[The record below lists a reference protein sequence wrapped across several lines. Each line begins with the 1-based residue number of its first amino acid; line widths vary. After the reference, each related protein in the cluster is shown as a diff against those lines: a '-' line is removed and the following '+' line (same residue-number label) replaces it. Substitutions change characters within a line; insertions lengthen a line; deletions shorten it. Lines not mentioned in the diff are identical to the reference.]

1 MRLIRSATQMAAVSR
16 RLHQQGKRVGVVPT
30 MGGLH
35 EGHLSL
41 IRRASARNDV
51 VIVTVFVNPL
61 QFGPRDDFARYPRNL
76 PRDLRLAARAG
87 AHITFAPT
95 VAQLYPNGFSTSL
108 DPGPLARRWEGGA
121 RPGHFRGVA
130 TVVAILFELTRPTRA
145 YFGQKDYQQAR
156 IVEQLA
162 HDLRWPVRLHVLPT
176 VREPDGLALS
186 SRNAY
191 LSARQRTRATAMF
204 QVLREGAA
212 RIRAGERR
220 ASRLVGWMRRRLRRE
235 RGIRLDYLA
244 VADAQ
249 TLEPSPRI
257 RGRVVLLVA
266 ARVGRTRLID
276 NLLVDVS

>member
-1 MRLIRSATQMAAVSR
+1 MRLIRSVTQMAAVSR

-30 MGGLH
+30 LGALH

-41 IRRASARNDV
+41 IRRASAHNDV
-51 VIVTVFVNPL
+51 VIVTIFVNPL

-76 PRDLRLAARAG
+76 PRDCRLASRAG
-87 AHITFAPT
+87 AHIVFAPT
-95 VAQLYPNGFSTSL
+95 VTQLYPNGFSTSL
-108 DPGPLARRWEGGA
+108 DPGPLARRWEGVA

-145 YFGQKDYQQAR
+145 YVGQKDYQQAR
-156 IVEQLA
+156 VIQQVA
-162 HDLRWPVRLHVLPT
+162 HDLRWPVRIHVLPT

-191 LSARQRTRATAMF
+191 LSPSQRIRATAIYRA
-204 QVLREGAA
+204 LREGSA

-220 ASRLVGWMRRRLRRE
+220 ASRLVVRMRRRLQQA
-235 RGIRLDYLA
+235 RGIRIDYLA

-249 TLEPSPRI
+249 TLEPQQRI

>member
-16 RLHQQGKRVGVVPT
+16 RLQQEGKRVGVGPT
-30 MGGLH
+30 LGALH

-41 IRRASARNDV
+41 IRRAAAHNDI
-51 VIVTVFVNPL
+51 VIVTIFVNPR

-87 AHITFAPT
+87 AAIVFAPT

-108 DPGPLARRWEGGA
+108 DPGPRPRRWEGAA
-121 RPGHFRGVA
+121 RPGQFRGVA

-162 HDLRWPVRLHVLPT
+162 HDLRWPVRIHVLPT

-191 LSARQRTRATAMF
+191 LSPRQRTRATAIYRA
-204 QVLREGAA
+204 LREGSAQ
-212 RIRAGERR
+212 IRAGERR
-220 ASRLVGWMRRRLRRE
+220 ASRLVGRMRRRLQQE
-235 RGIRLDYLA
+235 RGIRIDYLA

-249 TLEPSPRI
+249 TLEPQRLL

>member
-1 MRLIRSATQMAAVSR
+1 MRLIRSVTQMAAVSR

-30 MGGLH
+30 LGALH

-41 IRRASARNDV
+41 IRRASAHNDV
-51 VIVTVFVNPL
+51 VIVTIFVNPL

-76 PRDLRLAARAG
+76 PRDCRLASRAG
-87 AHITFAPT
+87 AHIVFAPT
-95 VAQLYPNGFSTSL
+95 VTQLYPNGFSTSL
-108 DPGPLARRWEGGA
+108 DPGPLARRWEGVA

-145 YFGQKDYQQAR
+145 YVGQKDYQQAR
-156 IVEQLA
+156 VIQQVA
-162 HDLRWPVRLHVLPT
+162 HDLRWPVRIHVLPT

-186 SRNAY
+186 SRNTY
-191 LSARQRTRATAMF
+191 LSPSQRIRATAIYRA
-204 QVLREGAA
+204 LREGSA

-220 ASRLVGWMRRRLRRE
+220 ASRLVVRMRRRLQQT
-235 RGIRLDYLA
+235 RGIRVDYLA

-249 TLEPSPRI
+249 TLEPQQRI

-266 ARVGRTRLID
+266 ARVGRIRLID